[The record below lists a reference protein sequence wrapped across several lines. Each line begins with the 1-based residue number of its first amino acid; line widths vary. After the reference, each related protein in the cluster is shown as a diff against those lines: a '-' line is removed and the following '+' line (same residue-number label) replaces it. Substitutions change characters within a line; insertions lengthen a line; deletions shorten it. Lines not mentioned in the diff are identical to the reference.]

1 MGLIPQVKKL
11 LAKLR
16 AALQK
21 FVTEEVKHQAEEKVK
36 KEGRAKVEAVKT
48 KAKARAKKKIAEKL
62 DGAA

>member
-36 KEGRAKVEAVKT
+36 
-48 KAKARAKKKIAEKL
+48 
-62 DGAA
+62 